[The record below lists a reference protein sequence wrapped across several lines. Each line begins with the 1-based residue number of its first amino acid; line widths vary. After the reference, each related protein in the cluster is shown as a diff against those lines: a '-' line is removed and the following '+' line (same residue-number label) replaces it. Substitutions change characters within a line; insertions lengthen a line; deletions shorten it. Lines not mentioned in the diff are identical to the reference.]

1 MRRLMPAAFAAVY
14 AVLPLFP
21 SFIVLTAVAFPG
33 VSLAPRPLAIAVLL
47 FVIAIAVFAGTVL
60 WQYPKTGSQPLLV
73 PIAMW
78 LGAGVLSAALGLDPL
93 RGVVFLLVALLGAIW
108 HCSLLRFFGDRGVAK
123 AILWSYL
130 VSGTVAAAI
139 AILTV
144 VTRWPVALYATSHG
158 RATGTFVLPGEL
170 AAYFIV
176 LLPIAYA
183 VTQIRVRPAMR
194 ALAWTALG
202 IGLIALCL
210 SYSRA
215 GWMGAAAAAAFV
227 IITRRGAPRGT
238 APAVGAIAIALVVVF
253 ALFNSH
259 HDPSEDY
266 TRLAIWR
273 AAIAVIDRFPLTG
286 VGPLDFPRIYPS
298 VHVPDADATAFHA
311 HDIYLTFFA
320 ELGIVGVA
328 AFAWLVW
335 SFAVEL
341 RRRIARTGSAHSRL
355 ALAAAAGLT
364 GVAVQGL
371 IDTMSIVIFGLL
383 FPTLGL
389 ALAAAGTGDPSDRPE
404 SD

>member
-1 MRRLMPAAFAAVY
+1 MPAAFAAVY

-21 SFIVLTAVAFPG
+21 SFIVLTPVAFPG
-33 VSLAPRPLAIAVLL
+33 VSLVPRWLAVAVLL
-47 FVIAIAVFAGTVL
+47 LVIVIAVYAATTL
-60 WQYPKTGSQPLLV
+60 MQNPKPGSQPLLI
-73 PIAMW
+73 PIGAWM
-78 LGAGVLSAALGLDPL
+78 GAGLLSAALGLDPL
-93 RGVVFLLVALLGAIW
+93 RGVVFIFVALLGAIW
-108 HCSLLRFFGDRGVAK
+108 HCSLLRFFSDPGVAR

-130 VSGTVAAAI
+130 VSGTVAACI
-139 AILTV
+139 AIVTV
-144 VTRWPVALYATSHG
+144 IARWPATLYATSHG

-170 AAYFIV
+170 AAYLIV
-176 LLPIAYA
+176 LLPIAFA
-183 VTQIRVRPAMR
+183 VTRIRVTSALRAM
-194 ALAWTALG
+194 AWATLATG
-202 IGLIALCL
+202 TIALWL

-227 IITRRGAPRGT
+227 IITRRGAPRG
-238 APAVGAIAIALVVVF
+238 AVPALAVIAGALAIVIAA
-253 ALFNSH
+253 FNSH

-273 AAIAVIDRFPLTG
+273 AALQVIDRFPLTG

-311 HDIYLTFFA
+311 HNLYLTFFA
-320 ELGIVGVA
+320 ELGIVGIA
-328 AFAWLVW
+328 AFAWLIW

-341 RRRIARTGSAHSRL
+341 YRRIVRTGSANCRL

-371 IDTMSIVIFGLL
+371 IDTMSIVIVGLL

-389 ALAAAGTGDPSDRPE
+389 ALAAAGSGDPVDRP
-404 SD
+404 DAV